1 MPRPALNDDQLAE
14 ARARILAAASRI
26 ISAEGYGA
34 LSMRRLATAV
44 GLTAGALYRYFPTK
58 QDVLRTYCIEAVDQ
72 LNDEWKRILRE
83 TDDTLLGLERVL
95 IAYGDFAL
103 DDADRFRILF
113 LDPQVTSLELDD
125 PAALDGYSLVLE
137 AVEKAR
143 AAGLLRPLPAA
154 DITRILLA
162 SVHGICVLSATIHEL
177 DFSDARTLVAEAA
190 RNAMRGL
197 SSKPG
202 GLT

>member
-83 TDDTLLGLERVL
+83 TDDTLFALERVL

-113 LDPQVTSLELDD
+113 LDLQVTSLELDD

-137 AVEKAR
+137 TVEKAR
-143 AAGLLRPLPAA
+143 AASLLRPLPAA
-154 DITRILLA
+154 DIARILLA

-190 RNAMRGL
+190 RNALRGL

-202 GLT
+202 DLT